1 MYIAYQD
8 TGLKMLTQ
16 VGQLPKICHDFTW
29 WFHSGDPEYFS
40 PKPQIVKLPSE
51 LISEVQTSIILVNSS
66 KRDFSVKQV
75 LRIIEIEC
83 VVKNPG
89 SVYLIIR

>member
-8 TGLKMLTQ
+8 TELKTLAQ
-16 VGQLPKICHDFTW
+16 VGQLLKICHDFTW

-51 LISEVQTSIILVNSS
+51 LISGAQPSITLVNSS

-75 LRIIEIEC
+75 LRIIKIEC
-83 VVKNPG
+83 VDKNPG
-89 SVYLIIR
+89 SMYLIIR